1 MKNRWT
7 LGLIL
12 GFAVVIGVNGL
23 LVWLALTGDDTIDPT
38 YETEAR

>member
-1 MKNRWT
+1 MNRWT

-12 GFAVVIGVNGL
+12 GFATVILANGV
-23 LVWLALTGDDTIDPT
+23 LVWYAVGTDDPIARS